1 MQLSVLLVTDAMLF
15 NSVTLRLGDMDQESF
30 LSQPLYNY
38 FVDGLAAIIPCP
50 KENVFVFNI
59 QVRLFIVYLLL
70 FFVIFL
76 LCFFGCK
83 KEKWGQN
90 PTSKFHLSRIIQTTS
105 RDVHTLPVMS
115 ITWWNRAQVYG
126 VVTKTKIENSNRSVD
141 RHTLTFLCFR
151 KCRTFQINQVG
162 KIRF

>member
-76 LCFFGCK
+76 TVFFR
-83 KEKWGQN
+83 
-90 PTSKFHLSRIIQTTS
+90 L
-105 RDVHTLPVMS
+105 
-115 ITWWNRAQVYG
+115 
-126 VVTKTKIENSNRSVD
+126 
-141 RHTLTFLCFR
+141 
-151 KCRTFQINQVG
+151 
-162 KIRF
+162 

>member
-59 QVRLFIVYLLL
+59 QVHTYINTMDTFSSCLS
-70 FFVIFL
+70 
-76 LCFFGCK
+76 GCK
-83 KEKWGQN
+83 KKTPKSIKKESSHVTYPLERKN
-90 PTSKFHLSRIIQTTS
+90 TATRNFLLS
-105 RDVHTLPVMS
+105 
-115 ITWWNRAQVYG
+115 
-126 VVTKTKIENSNRSVD
+126 
-141 RHTLTFLCFR
+141 
-151 KCRTFQINQVG
+151 
-162 KIRF
+162 IR

>member
-59 QVRLFIVYLLL
+59 QVHINTKDTFSSCLS
-70 FFVIFL
+70 
-76 LCFFGCK
+76 GCK
-83 KEKWGQN
+83 KTPKSIKKESSHVTYPLERKN
-90 PTSKFHLSRIIQTTS
+90 N
-105 RDVHTLPVMS
+105 RDAQLPV
-115 ITWWNRAQVYG
+115 
-126 VVTKTKIENSNRSVD
+126 VD
-141 RHTLTFLCFR
+141 
-151 KCRTFQINQVG
+151 
-162 KIRF
+162 

>member
-59 QVRLFIVYLLL
+59 QVHTYINTMDTFSSCLS
-70 FFVIFL
+70 
-76 LCFFGCK
+76 GCK
-83 KEKWGQN
+83 KKPQ
-90 PTSKFHLSRIIQTTS
+90 K
-105 RDVHTLPVMS
+105 V
-115 ITWWNRAQVYG
+115 
-126 VVTKTKIENSNRSVD
+126 
-141 RHTLTFLCFR
+141 
-151 KCRTFQINQVG
+151 
-162 KIRF
+162 

>member
-59 QVRLFIVYLLL
+59 QV
-70 FFVIFL
+70 
-76 LCFFGCK
+76 K
-83 KEKWGQN
+83 KEKAPDPSENKKMVDDGHGRLISCHVSEENHFLSIIYKKKKAFLFFSSRAVGARPCRSSHSTIFHHFYQN
-90 PTSKFHLSRIIQTTS
+90 WR
-105 RDVHTLPVMS
+105 
-115 ITWWNRAQVYG
+115 
-126 VVTKTKIENSNRSVD
+126 
-141 RHTLTFLCFR
+141 
-151 KCRTFQINQVG
+151 QINQNRERG
-162 KIRF
+162 DDLLFG

>member
-59 QVRLFIVYLLL
+59 QKNGDRIPPPNFTCHVSFKLQAATYTH
-70 FFVIFL
+70 FL
-76 LCFFGCK
+76 LCRLHD
-83 KEKWGQN
+83 EIVR
-90 PTSKFHLSRIIQTTS
+90 KFMGL
-105 RDVHTLPVMS
+105 
-115 ITWWNRAQVYG
+115 
-126 VVTKTKIENSNRSVD
+126 
-141 RHTLTFLCFR
+141 
-151 KCRTFQINQVG
+151 
-162 KIRF
+162 